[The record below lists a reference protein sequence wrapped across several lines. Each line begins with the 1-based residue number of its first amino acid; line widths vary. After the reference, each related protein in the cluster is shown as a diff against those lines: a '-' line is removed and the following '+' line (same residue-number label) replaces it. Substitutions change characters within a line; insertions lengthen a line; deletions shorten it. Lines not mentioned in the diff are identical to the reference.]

1 MNKRLYLLLAM
12 FAMVVL
18 PCMADAAMTNDDYPD
33 HSDAR
38 PFLRGGD
45 LTMATYIEDWGALF
59 RYEDGT
65 AGDVFDI
72 MEHYGVN
79 LVRLRLYNTPGTGVK
94 DGSTTYRTPIVSKKY
109 SQGYPYAGEDDVA
122 ALALRAK
129 EHHMQ
134 ICLSFHLSDYWT
146 NASRQMIPSA
156 WAEAGSLEALG
167 DSVYNFVYRY
177 MLRLKA
183 QGTAPEYVSVGNET
197 NYGLLFQTTQGNSV
211 AYGGH
216 TNNNGIASTAYLFNR
231 AYDAIKAVSADTHV
245 IIHHSYGHDGRVGV
259 CQSFFQSLKDNGCR
273 FDVVGA
279 SYYPHWASLQ
289 KSSDNTPTG
298 MLVWAKAMEK
308 AIGKPIMLMETG
320 YSWTQYR
327 PSGRNGGNY
336 EGQLST
342 NGSYKEATAEG
353 QRDFLCALH
362 DAIASDTAILGYMY
376 WDPIFVDQKVNGS
389 WIKSCWAEKYDPSY
403 NKWWED
409 GNVVSNTTLFDYE
422 GKALPALY
430 QEINSRQPKKPEE
443 HTALEQISAPTK
455 IRKIMENGTLYI
467 IQNDKRYTVLGIETK

>member
-18 PCMADAAMTNDDYPD
+18 PCMADAAMINDDYPD

-79 LVRLRLYNTPGTGVK
+79 LVRLRLYNSPGTGVK

-177 MLRLKA
+177 MLRLQA
-183 QGTAPEYVSVGNET
+183 QGTVPEYVSVGNET
-197 NYGLLFQTTQGNSV
+197 N
-211 AYGGH
+211 
-216 TNNNGIASTAYLFNR
+216 
-231 AYDAIKAVSADTHV
+231 
-245 IIHHSYGHDGRVGV
+245 
-259 CQSFFQSLKDNGCR
+259 
-273 FDVVGA
+273 
-279 SYYPHWASLQ
+279 YPHWASLQ

-308 AIGKPIMLMETG
+308 AIGKPIMLIETG

-376 WDPIFVDQKVNGS
+376 WDPIFVDYKVNGS

-455 IRKIMENGTLYI
+455 TRKIMENGTLYI
-467 IQNDKRYTVLGIETK
+467 IQDDKRYTVLGIETK

>member
-18 PCMADAAMTNDDYPD
+18 PCMADVAMTNDDYPD
-33 HSDAR
+33 HSEAR

-79 LVRLRLYNTPGTGVK
+79 LVRLRLYNSPGTGVK

-134 ICLSFHLSDYWT
+134 ICLSFHLSLLV
-146 NASRQMIPSA
+146 
-156 WAEAGSLEALG
+156 AEVQE
-167 DSVYNFVYRY
+167 
-177 MLRLKA
+177 
-183 QGTAPEYVSVGNET
+183 
-197 NYGLLFQTTQGNSV
+197 
-211 AYGGH
+211 
-216 TNNNGIASTAYLFNR
+216 
-231 AYDAIKAVSADTHV
+231 
-245 IIHHSYGHDGRVGV
+245 
-259 CQSFFQSLKDNGCR
+259 
-273 FDVVGA
+273 VVGA

-376 WDPIFVDQKVNGS
+376 WDPIFVDRKVNGS

-455 IRKIMENGTLYI
+455 TRKIMENGTLYI
-467 IQNDKRYTVLGIETK
+467 IQNEKRYTVLGIETK